1 MHHKPIIDSKMR
13 DNFAK
18 RKSSQ
23 SDIDYNL
30 KPAGDPER
38 NSSSKLVNN
47 NFKIG
52 LQNES
57 N

>member
-1 MHHKPIIDSKMR
+1 MK

-38 NSSSKLVNN
+38 NSSQKLVNN